1 LARIEAATRAEAFV
15 HKYSMIIVAAA
26 VSVILCAPAEAQ
38 RECKEGTRAT
48 LTGTIQKI
56 ERGEPEPGARVWM
69 ITPQGVPSGPCAVK
83 QIWGR
88 GLPPAA
94 CAQGK
99 AFTASGKIV
108 DAESH
113 VLLNVDLVS
122 CK

>member
-1 LARIEAATRAEAFV
+1 MHLFWLIVTAAIWLA
-15 HKYSMIIVAAA
+15 S
-26 VSVILCAPAEAQ
+26 PAHAQ

-48 LTGTIQKI
+48 LTGVIQKI

-69 ITPQGVPSGPCAVK
+69 ITPQGTPGGACSVK
-83 QIWGR
+83 QLWGR
-88 GLPPAA
+88 GAPPAA

-99 AFTASGKIV
+99 TFTASGKVV

-113 VLLNVDLVS
+113 VLLNVDTVN